1 LQLAGLAVPVC
12 ERLQSRAIQ
21 WQRWSVFV
29 WGSLSGFLSFCM
41 VTMLMPGLGNSLGWG
56 PGGNSDAISLLAA

>member
-1 LQLAGLAVPVC
+1 VC

-29 WGSLSGFLSFCM
+29 WGSLSGVLSFCM
-41 VTMLMPGLGNSLGWG
+41 ITLLMPGMGVSFGWG